1 MEVYSLS
8 WTPIESNGGTADSE
22 KSTNTG
28 RNERAVL
35 GRALEARSNDILRMC
50 QSKFV
55 DQADDMNLELV
66 SRHPMWEIILVAVA
80 AITDWLQTGA
90 GASDPARSRIAS
102 VGRAAAID
110 QEQATAKRSSAR
122 TAPGPVVESGGEDRS
137 GVLSVALITKLNL
150 WWKDATCLVLAEEAG
165 RLGISDGT
173 LDATTEMVDR
183 SCNASLVNMAK
194 QYDNELDELHAR
206 LLHLA
211 SHDQLTGLANR
222 ALLLSRLETAIA
234 RLDRHSGGLAVVFM
248 DLDDFKSVNDAFG
261 HNHGDELLTVIGE
274 RFTCLMRSEDTV
286 ARFGGDEF
294 VALFEDL
301 TNPAYE
307 AEALA
312 ERLHRAVAEP
322 IPIAGQLLHIT
333 ASIGVAVVA
342 GSDCRSEEVLI
353 EADRTMYGAKRGG
366 RNRVAVVEMTP

>member
-8 WTPIESNGGTADSE
+8 WMPTESDGDTAGSGPSPIA
-22 KSTNTG
+22 G
-28 RNERAVL
+28 RDERAVL

-55 DQADDMNLELV
+55 EQADGMSHELV
-66 SRHPMWEIILVAVA
+66 TRHPMWEIILVAVG

-122 TAPGPVVESGGEDRS
+122 TASGPVVERDSDDRS

-165 RLGISDGT
+165 RLGISDGI
-173 LDATTEMVDR
+173 LEAATEMVDR

-222 ALLLSRLETAIA
+222 AVLLSRLESAIA
-234 RLDRHSGGLAVVFM
+234 RLGRHPGGLAVVFM

-301 TNPAYE
+301 TNPALE

-312 ERLHRAVAEP
+312 ARLHRAVAEP
-322 IPIAGQLLHIT
+322 VLIAGTPLCIT
-333 ASIGVAVVA
+333 ASIGVAVVT
-342 GSDCRSEEVLI
+342 GVDCRSDEVLI
-353 EADRTMYGAKRGG
+353 EADRTMYDAKQAG
-366 RNRVAVVEMTP
+366 RNRVALVEIA

>member
-8 WTPIESNGGTADSE
+8 WTPTESDGDPADSDRR
-22 KSTNTG
+22 TTTG
-28 RNERAVL
+28 RDERAVL
-35 GRALEARSNDILRMC
+35 GRALDARSNDILRMC

-55 DQADDMNLELV
+55 ERADDMDLELV

-80 AITDWLQTGA
+80 AITDWLQTGT

-122 TAPGPVVESGGEDRS
+122 TGPGPVVESGEDRS
-137 GVLSVALITKLNL
+137 GVLSVAMITKLNL
-150 WWKDATCLVLAEEAG
+150 WWKDATCLILAEEAG
-165 RLGISDGT
+165 RLGISDET
-173 LDATTEMVDR
+173 LDAATEMVGR

-194 QYDNELDELHAR
+194 QYDNELDDLHAR

-222 ALLLSRLETAIA
+222 AVLLTRLETAIA
-234 RLDRHSGGLAVVFM
+234 RLDRRPGGLAVVFM

-312 ERLHRAVAEP
+312 QRLQRAVAEP
-322 IPIAGQLLHIT
+322 IPIAGQPLRIT
-333 ASIGVAVVA
+333 ASIGVAVVT
-342 GSDCRSEEVLI
+342 GPDCRSEEVLI
-353 EADRTMYGAKRGG
+353 EADRTMYDAKRGG
-366 RNRVAVVEMTP
+366 RNRVTLVEMT